1 MKGFEQQSRTVQLAA
16 IGAAISAVMLLF
28 WWSVWQPQQQRQ
40 AVLESRCRQ
49 VEERNRQIMMF
60 TESHA
65 DGIQYL
71 QELDQ
76 RNGQAAM
83 LLPEQADIAAFL
95 LELERSAR
103 DSGVQIAQ
111 VKPGLPI
118 ARNGY
123 REITVE
129 VQTNGSYFSLL
140 DFVRRVEGAKRF
152 AAVNKAAVHS
162 QNGALASKL
171 VLHIYCFGTGVQA
184 TTAAAATN
192 S

>member
-16 IGAAISAVMLLF
+16 IGAALSAVMLLF

-49 VEERNRQIMMF
+49 AEERNRQITMF
-60 TESHA
+60 AESHT
-65 DGIQYL
+65 DEMQYL

-76 RNGQAAM
+76 RNGQAAI
-83 LLPEQADIAAFL
+83 LLPEQADIAGFL

-111 VKPGLPI
+111 VKPGTPT

-129 VQTNGSYFSLL
+129 VQAKGTYFSLL
-140 DFVRRVEGAKRF
+140 DFVRRVEGANRF
-152 AAVNKAAVHS
+152 AAVNKAAVQS
-162 QNGALASKL
+162 QNGTLASKL
-171 VLHIYCFGTGVQA
+171 VLHIYCFGTGAQA
-184 TTAAAATN
+184 TMTAATTN
-192 S
+192 T